1 MRQTTWF
8 PMVLLICWSV
18 GVAASQARS
27 DQPPSPPAASGGGH
41 SGLPVPRAILL
52 ADEARVPFV
61 LPESFP
67 VPVVEVRLNGTGPWR
82 LAVDTAMGG
91 TVLLRKDLVSQMG
104 LPIVGQAMV
113 GDSSGRN
120 ARPAELVRIDSMRLG
135 EMDVRDIVGIG
146 FAAGEAHLSQ
156 IPDDIHGILGNRIYA
171 ELVMT
176 LDYSS
181 QAITFRAA
189 ALPADESS
197 VVPFESVGNVMVV
210 EMDLAGRRVPLIV
223 DSGSR
228 GSITLPSSMAA
239 ELPLIGTPVEID
251 PVSTVSNTY
260 RRRAARLDGQA
271 RLAGSTVISPE
282 IEFAE
287 EHTPKL
293 IGYRMLK
300 HFILTIDQAHGR
312 LRWEKAR

>member
-8 PMVLLICWSV
+8 PMLILVCWSV
-18 GVAASQARS
+18 GTATHQAHSAPSTSQ
-27 DQPPSPPAASGGGH
+27 PAAPAGGH
-41 SGLPVPRAILL
+41 SGLPVPRATLL
-52 ADEARVPFV
+52 ADQARVPFV
-61 LPESFP
+61 LPEGFP

-91 TVLLRKDLVSQMG
+91 TVLLRKDLVGQMG
-104 LPIVGQAMV
+104 LPIVGKAMV

-135 EMDVRDIVGIG
+135 ELDVQDIVGIG

-156 IPDDIHGILGNRIYA
+156 VPDDVHGILGNRIYA
-171 ELVMT
+171 ELLMT
-176 LDYSS
+176 LDYPAR
-181 QAITFRAA
+181 AITFRAG

-197 VVPFESVGNVMVV
+197 VVPFKTVGNVMVV
-210 EMDLAGRRVPLIV
+210 EMDLAGQLVPLVV

-239 ELPLIGTPVEID
+239 GLPLLGKPVELD
-251 PVSTVSNTY
+251 SVSTVSNTY
-260 RRRAARLDGQA
+260 QRRAARLDGHA
-271 RLAGSTVISPE
+271 RLAGSTWIDPE
-282 IEFAE
+282 IEFAD

-293 IGYRMLK
+293 IGYRVLR
-300 HFILTIDQAHGR
+300 HVALTIDQAHGR